1 MSLKMDEKKLS
12 DIREGIIRQEKA
24 KQKKAQ
30 KRFQARRSIEKILEE
45 KRLNDEFDY
54 LNKL

>member
-1 MSLKMDEKKLS
+1 MDEKKLS